1 MSFEISCLLRFHVI
15 WICLRLLPNTIEWFR
30 ALRPISGRRDGRLSP
45 FDGLLRAPPVLII
58 RIWKLKVA
66 NFCDTKI
73 LALLDK
79 DTDDLPCQVFLTR
92 VGHKSN
98 SHTIRLLIS
107 LESSVFQM

>member
-1 MSFEISCLLRFHVI
+1 MVVTKDPGMWSTGCRENSTKNGKEYIEHFRNKDMEIESC
-15 WICLRLLPNTIEWFR
+15 
-30 ALRPISGRRDGRLSP
+30 
-45 FDGLLRAPPVLII
+45 
-58 RIWKLKVA
+58 

-73 LALLDK
+73 LALFDK